1 MKAFIAA
8 VLVAAILAIAA
19 GTVLDKYVQERS
31 RDTYARPS
39 VRV

>member
-1 MKAFIAA
+1 MKAFVAA

-19 GTVLDKYVQERS
+19 GTVLEKYVQERS
-31 RDTYARPS
+31 TDSYARPS

>member
-1 MKAFIAA
+1 MKVFVTA

-19 GTVLDKYVQERS
+19 GTVLETYVQERS
-31 RDTYARPS
+31 TDTYARPS